1 MKSQTNSGVFN
12 RINPGPLFE
21 TSASPR
27 VLLLAPL
34 LPTSLF
40 ITNPTPMVKGLPF
53 GSLFYTTNSAQDRP
67 PPSPAAAA
75 PPAWMWPSCKHPRTQ
90 SFRTPSAAAK
100 TIASLFLDS
109 GESSFANSSACTTR
123 RVDCASDSP
132 STESAASAADDMAD
146 AIVRGLRSDDRLLFE
161 PQAPSS
167 SILDKKPPAPA
178 ARRAR
183 ATSSFGDSVAV
194 AFDSAD
200 PYRDFRAS
208 MEEMVS
214 AHGVGDWEWLERMLA
229 WYLGA
234 NGGDTH
240 PAIVTAFVDLV
251 ASMAA
256 SASAA
261 CPCSSSRVSSFT
273 LAGSE
278 PGESSSAAGGHFPV
292 SLR

>member
-1 MKSQTNSGVFN
+1 
-12 RINPGPLFE
+12 
-21 TSASPR
+21 
-27 VLLLAPL
+27 
-34 LPTSLF
+34 
-40 ITNPTPMVKGLPF
+40 MVKGVPF
-53 GSLFYTTNSAQDRP
+53 SSLFYTTNSAQDTP
-67 PPSPAAAA
+67 PPSPPAAA

-109 GESSFANSSACTTR
+109 GESSFANSSARTTH
-123 RVDCASDSP
+123 RVDCASDDSP
-132 STESAASAADDMAD
+132 STESEAPAADDMAD

-167 SILDKKPPAPA
+167 SILERKPPAPA
-178 ARRAR
+178 AGQVAEDPP
-183 ATSSFGDSVAV
+183 SSSSLGNSVAV

-234 NGGDTH
+234 NGRDTH
-240 PAIVTAFVDLV
+240 PAIATAFVDLV

-256 SASAA
+256 SASASA
-261 CPCSSSRVSSFT
+261 CPCSSSRVSSFA
-273 LAGSE
+273 LAGSEPE
-278 PGESSSAAGGHFPV
+278 PGESSSGGGHF
-292 SLR
+292 SFR

>member
-1 MKSQTNSGVFN
+1 
-12 RINPGPLFE
+12 
-21 TSASPR
+21 
-27 VLLLAPL
+27 
-34 LPTSLF
+34 
-40 ITNPTPMVKGLPF
+40 MVKGQPF
-53 GSLFYTTNSAQDRP
+53 SSLFYTTNSAQDT
-67 PPSPAAAA
+67 PPS

-90 SFRTPSAAAK
+90 SFRSTTPSAAAK

-109 GESSFANSSACTTR
+109 GESSFADSSARTAR
-123 RVDCASDSP
+123 RAADCASESDDDSP
-132 STESAASAADDMAD
+132 STESEGASAAAAADDMAD

-161 PQAPSS
+161 PHAPSS
-167 SILDKKPPAPA
+167 SILERKPPAPA
-178 ARRAR
+178 AGAGK
-183 ATSSFGDSVAV
+183 AEDAPSSSFGGDGVAV

-214 AHGVGDWEWLERMLA
+214 AHGAGDWEWLERMLA

-234 NGGDTH
+234 NGRDTH

-251 ASMAA
+251 VSMAA
-256 SASAA
+256 SSASG
-261 CPCSSSRVSSFT
+261 CGSSRVSSFT

-278 PGESSSAAGGHFPV
+278 PGESSSAGGGHFSYG

>member
-1 MKSQTNSGVFN
+1 
-12 RINPGPLFE
+12 
-21 TSASPR
+21 
-27 VLLLAPL
+27 
-34 LPTSLF
+34 
-40 ITNPTPMVKGLPF
+40 MVKGLPF
-53 GSLFYTTNSAQDRP
+53 SSLLYTTNSAQETPSP
-67 PPSPAAAA
+67 PPPPP

-90 SFRTPSAAAK
+90 SFRTTTPSAAAK

-109 GESSFANSSACTTR
+109 GESSFADSSARTAR
-123 RVDCASDSP
+123 RAADCASESDDDDSP
-132 STESAASAADDMAD
+132 STESEGGASAAAAADDMAD

-161 PQAPSS
+161 PHAPSS
-167 SILDKKPPAPA
+167 SILERKPPP
-178 ARRAR
+178 AR
-183 ATSSFGDSVAV
+183 AATAAGKDASSFGGDGVAV

-214 AHGVGDWEWLERMLA
+214 AHGAGDWEWLERMLA

-234 NGGDTH
+234 NGRDTQ

-251 ASMAA
+251 VSMAA
-256 SASAA
+256 TASA
-261 CPCSSSRVSSFT
+261 CNSSRVSSFT

-278 PGESSSAAGGHFPV
+278 PGESSSAGGHFSYG